1 MSGVREI
8 EFKLDVLDYI
18 PEDGEYHKF
27 VDRIVKANGEIFV
40 LHVLANKPMCGY
52 DVIKEIFLSC
62 SVLLSQGNVYPI
74 LHSLEEKGILH
85 AEFTKGNMRSK
96 LYFIVPEQR
105 ETIQKKVDLFVKAM
119 DDLAHMIATKT

>member
-1 MSGVREI
+1 
-8 EFKLDVLDYI
+8 VLDYI

-74 LHSLEEKGILH
+74 LHPLEEKGILR